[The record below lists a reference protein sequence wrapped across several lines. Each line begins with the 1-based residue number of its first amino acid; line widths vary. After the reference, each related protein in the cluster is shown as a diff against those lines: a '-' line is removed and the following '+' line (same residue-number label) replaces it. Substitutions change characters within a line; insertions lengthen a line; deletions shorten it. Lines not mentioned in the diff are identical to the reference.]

1 MKLKFHL
8 RVITLNVEYFYNKK
22 KKNSLGSN
30 EKVIISTFTP
40 MSQ

>member
-1 MKLKFHL
+1 MKLKLHL

-22 KKNSLGSN
+22 KNLLGSN